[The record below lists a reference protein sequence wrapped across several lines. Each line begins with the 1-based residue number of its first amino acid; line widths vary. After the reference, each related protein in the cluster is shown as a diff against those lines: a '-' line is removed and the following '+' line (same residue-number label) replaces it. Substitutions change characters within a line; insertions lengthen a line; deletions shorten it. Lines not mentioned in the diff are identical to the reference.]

1 MSSIID
7 NSKDN
12 LLIDHIN
19 KLLLET
25 EFSKMAVGF
34 FYLSGFEAIKQ
45 NLNKVQKLKLL
56 IGNRTNQKTIEELVK
71 GHFEKEIIDSEL
83 RKQNRQNKNQKD
95 EILSLTAGNYSNDLE
110 VIEQND
116 YNEEGIL
123 SLWEL
128 IRDKRI
134 DVRVYTKGTLHSKAY
149 LFDFPETDY
158 LEGIAIVGSSNLSIS
173 GFSNNSELNVKVTNV
188 NDYKEIKIWFDG
200 LWNESEDFNE
210 LFMNV
215 IKESWIQKKV
225 TPYEIYIKTLYN
237 LVRDRI
243 EIKEHTSLTSFD
255 QSLLFSFQR
264 DAYNRALDILE
275 NNDNRQNGVFISDV
289 VGLGKSFIAIALI
302 SYYWSVKQKATL
314 IICPASLKQMWED
327 YKEQYHLR
335 CRILPFSELL
345 YKDNEEGYSLSDEP
359 EFDGYGVVVID
370 ESHHFRNSDSQRYK
384 ILAPYLQDKKV
395 ILLTATPQNNT
406 VWDLYYQIKLFHQ
419 NDVTDLNITPNNLR
433 TYFNQNE
440 NDPNK
445 IAELLQNFLIRRTRN
460 DILNSPRYADL
471 NIKFPKR
478 NLHTLE
484 YSIENTYTVEGQEA
498 LYQTLINKLFKEGH
512 NDRYK
517 YSIYNLTKFLKK
529 EALKNKKYEGL
540 SNLGEWLRGLLKM
553 LLFKRLES
561 SASSFCISIKRMIR
575 RHELILKYVN
585 DGYIITGKADQLE
598 MFLFSDNENENNKN
612 INIYDIEDFE
622 KVEFTKAILEDKNIL
637 EEVYELVKPI
647 PEKSKNDDKFETFLR
662 EVIEKNKDEKILVF
676 SEFSDTVNYIYENLK
691 KLYPEIT
698 IERISA
704 DTHNSNEKAK
714 IVRRFSPKS
723 QSLNEVTNEIQILIT
738 TDVLSEGQN
747 LQDCRIVVNY
757 DFHWN
762 PVRLIQRTGRVDRI
776 GSIAEEI
783 EVYNFLPDK
792 NIEKNLLLRE
802 RVQNRINDIQ
812 QIFGMDSRVLSDDE
826 ILNDRSVF
834 AIYSENNE
842 NILDVDNNILTIYD
856 MAESTLLKL
865 NKENPLEYERII
877 KIKDGVRTA
886 CNSNPKGMF
895 AYLKSGNF
903 QRLYF
908 YDGQTINENLGD
920 IINIIKASPNEPE
933 RIEFDNS
940 KYNNDIGEVY
950 NKFKDELRRRQEQK
964 LSQQRTKEQQY
975 FLNRLQEVINLFN
988 DNEYMRRK
996 IDELYNVF
1004 SHEIPDYAKRQLRA
1018 LRREDL
1024 SDDILLD
1031 ALQKVIESARIHSFQ
1046 EREIEGERMIIKMIC
1061 SEKRI

>member
-1 MSSIID
+1 
-7 NSKDN
+7 
-12 LLIDHIN
+12 
-19 KLLLET
+19 
-25 EFSKMAVGF
+25 
-34 FYLSGFEAIKQ
+34 
-45 NLNKVQKLKLL
+45 
-56 IGNRTNQKTIEELVK
+56 
-71 GHFEKEIIDSEL
+71 
-83 RKQNRQNKNQKD
+83 
-95 EILSLTAGNYSNDLE
+95 
-110 VIEQND
+110 
-116 YNEEGIL
+116 
-123 SLWEL
+123 
-128 IRDKRI
+128 
-134 DVRVYTKGTLHSKAY
+134 
-149 LFDFPETDY
+149 
-158 LEGIAIVGSSNLSIS
+158 
-173 GFSNNSELNVKVTNV
+173 
-188 NDYKEIKIWFDG
+188 
-200 LWNESEDFNE
+200 
-210 LFMNV
+210 
-215 IKESWIQKKV
+215 
-225 TPYEIYIKTLYN
+225 
-237 LVRDRI
+237 
-243 EIKEHTSLTSFD
+243 
-255 QSLLFSFQR
+255 
-264 DAYNRALDILE
+264 
-275 NNDNRQNGVFISDV
+275 
-289 VGLGKSFIAIALI
+289 
-302 SYYWSVKQKATL
+302 
-314 IICPASLKQMWED
+314 
-327 YKEQYHLR
+327 
-335 CRILPFSELL
+335 
-345 YKDNEEGYSLSDEP
+345 
-359 EFDGYGVVVID
+359 
-370 ESHHFRNSDSQRYK
+370 
-384 ILAPYLQDKKV
+384 
-395 ILLTATPQNNT
+395 
-406 VWDLYYQIKLFHQ
+406 
-419 NDVTDLNITPNNLR
+419 
-433 TYFNQNE
+433 
-440 NDPNK
+440 
-445 IAELLQNFLIRRTRN
+445 
-460 DILNSPRYADL
+460 
-471 NIKFPKR
+471 
-478 NLHTLE
+478 
-484 YSIENTYTVEGQEA
+484 
-498 LYQTLINKLFKEGH
+498 
-512 NDRYK
+512 
-517 YSIYNLTKFLKK
+517 
-529 EALKNKKYEGL
+529 
-540 SNLGEWLRGLLKM
+540 
-553 LLFKRLES
+553 
-561 SASSFCISIKRMIR
+561 MIR

-598 MFLFSDNENENNKN
+598 MFLFSDNEYENNRN

-622 KVEFTKAILEDKNIL
+622 KDEFTKAILEDKNIL

-647 PEKSKNDDKFETFLR
+647 PEKTKNDDKFETFLR
-662 EVIEKNKDEKILVF
+662 EVIDKNKDEKILVF

-723 QSLNEVTNEIQILIT
+723 QNLNEVTNEIQILIT

-802 RVQNRINDIQ
+802 RVQNRINEIQ

-877 KIKDGVRTA
+877 KIKDGVRTT
-886 CNSNPKGMF
+886 CNSDPKGMY

-908 YDGQTINENLGD
+908 FDGQKINENLGD

-933 RIEFDNS
+933 RIEFDNT
-940 KYNNDIGEVY
+940 KYNKDIAEVY

-988 DNEYMRRK
+988 DNDYMRRK

-1046 EREIEGERMIIKMIC
+1046 EREIEGERMIIKMVC
-1061 SEKRI
+1061 SEGRI

>member
-34 FYLSGFEAIKQ
+34 FYLSGFEAIKE
-45 NLNKVQKLKLL
+45 NLNKVQNLKLL

-71 GHFEKEIIDSEL
+71 GHYEKEIIDSEL
-83 RKQNRQNKNQKD
+83 RKQNRLNKNQKD

-116 YNEEGIL
+116 YNEEGIM

-128 IRDKRI
+128 IKYKRI

-149 LFDFPETDY
+149 LFDFPETNY

-188 NDYKEIKIWFDG
+188 NDYKEIKVWFDE

-237 LVRDRI
+237 LVKDRI
-243 EIKEHTSLTSFD
+243 EIKEHSSLTSFD
-255 QSLLFSFQR
+255 QSILYSFQR

-345 YKDNEEGYSLSDEP
+345 YKENEEGYSLSDEP

-484 YSIENTYTVEGQEA
+484 YSIENTYRVEGQEE

-512 NDRYK
+512 NDRYQ

-598 MFLFSDNENENNKN
+598 MFLFSDNEYENNRN

-622 KVEFTKAILEDKNIL
+622 KDEFTKAILEDKNIL

-647 PEKSKNDDKFETFLR
+647 PEKTKNDDKFETFLR
-662 EVIEKNKDEKILVF
+662 EVIDKNKDEKILVF

-723 QSLNEVTNEIQILIT
+723 QNLNEVTNEIQILIT

-802 RVQNRINDIQ
+802 RVQNRINEIQ

-877 KIKDGVRTA
+877 KIKDGVRTT
-886 CNSNPKGMF
+886 CNSDPKGMY

-908 YDGQTINENLGD
+908 FDGQKINENLGD

-933 RIEFDNS
+933 RIEFDNT
-940 KYNNDIGEVY
+940 KYNKDIAEVY

-988 DNEYMRRK
+988 DNDYMRRK

-1046 EREIEGERMIIKMIC
+1046 EREIEGERMIIKMVC
-1061 SEKRI
+1061 SEGRI